1 MEQVVLSN
9 LTDARCFRR
18 WKHSLSH
25 YACKECNG
33 DRYETINKPSL
44 MHHITRAHDISEAEY
59 TERHGAIPSA
69 DCKACPRSGS
79 SQARHP
85 TLRSLKNHLETV
97 HRMSLEGYFMSK
109 IKPLQA
115 VAEDEGDELRVEQ
128 VVTHPD
134 LSFLDSL
141 EAWSDFVVVLETGT
155 RLKCHK
161 VTLAKWSPVLEA
173 MLRSDCMETQR
184 GEIEIRGHDDITV
197 KTFIKYLYQGSL
209 DPKRYTLELLRIA
222 DQYQVKRL
230 FDETFKTA
238 NSPALSRLVKALTA
252 DNVIELWQLAETH
265 QVDTLKKSALQF
277 MVKKGKDMMSL
288 RGIESLGANQMRT
301 LLTFTLENP
310 ELVPKKKPTTAQL
323 RRQITQMERELSEM
337 IRGEAE
343 GGNERQVH
351 LMHHLP
357 MNDLNNMANIFMP
370 DDLI

>member
-1 MEQVVLSN
+1 MEQAN
-9 LTDARCFRR
+9 LNNPTDARAFRR

-25 YACKECNG
+25 YTCKECNG
-33 DRYETINKPSL
+33 YETINKPSL

-59 TERHGAIPSA
+59 TERHGPMPSA
-69 DCKACPRSGS
+69 DCKACPRSQAS
-79 SQARHP
+79 TQARHP
-85 TLRSLKNHLETV
+85 TLRSLNIHLETV
-97 HRMSLEGYFMSK
+97 HRMTLEVYFMTK

-115 VAEDEGDELRVEQ
+115 TAEDEGNELRVDQ

-141 EAWSDFVVVLETGT
+141 EAWSDFVVVLENGT

-173 MLRSDCMETQR
+173 MLRSDCRETQQ

-238 NSPALSRLVKALTA
+238 NSPALSRLVKSLTA

-265 QVDTLKKSALQF
+265 EVDTLKKAALQF

-310 ELVPKKKPTTAQL
+310 ELVPKKKLTTGQL
-323 RRQITQMERELSEM
+323 RRQLTQMERELYE
-337 IRGEAE
+337 RDE
-343 GGNERQVH
+343 GNEGQN
-351 LMHHLP
+351 L
-357 MNDLNNMANIFMP
+357 LNQLNLFMP
-370 DDLI
+370 DDFN

>member
-1 MEQVVLSN
+1 MASVGQMLAN
-9 LTDARCFRR
+9 PADARAFRR

-25 YACKECNG
+25 YNCKECNG
-33 DRYETINKPSL
+33 TNRDGFETITKPSL
-44 MHHITRAHDISEAEY
+44 MHHITRIHDISEAEY
-59 TERHGAIPSA
+59 TERHGPIPSA
-69 DCKACPRSGS
+69 DCKACPRRSGS

-85 TLRSLKNHLETV
+85 TLRALQIHLEAA
-97 HRMSLEGYFMSK
+97 HRMSLEDYFIAK

-115 VAEDEGDELRVEQ
+115 NAEDEGEGVQPEQ

-134 LSFLDSL
+134 LAFLDSL

-173 MLRSDCMETQR
+173 MLRSDCRETQR

-197 KTFIKYLYQGSL
+197 KTLIKYLYQGTL

-222 DQYQVKRL
+222 DQYQVKRV
-230 FDETFKTA
+230 FSETFKTA
-238 NSPALSRLVKALTA
+238 NSPALGRLVKALTA

-265 QVDTLKKSALQF
+265 EVDTLKKAALQF

-301 LLTFTLENP
+301 LLAFTLENP
-310 ELVPKKKPTTAQL
+310 SLVPKKRLTRVQL
-323 RRQITQMERELSEM
+323 RQQLIELERDIANEPNEPMNPMLQINDLHLPD
-337 IRGEAE
+337 GVLAYD
-343 GGNERQVH
+343 
-351 LMHHLP
+351 LMH
-357 MNDLNNMANIFMP
+357 M
-370 DDLI
+370 